1 MKFADF
7 ISSPEINKLGI
18 WIGEVAPPKFGYW
31 VAKQISSVISRQK
44 NSDQV
49 RAVRAN
55 QWILSGKTL
64 SASELDLAVKKV
76 YLASSIC
83 LYDYYH
89 YMRSREAIKKM
100 VIFDDNFVEFMEYSK
115 SNKGGCLGLIFHMGG
130 FDLAGYAIAISGMR
144 PQILSYPQP
153 NQGYQY
159 HNELRKREGLNVTP
173 LSMETLQQATRFLR
187 NNGTVITGI
196 DRPWKET
203 RQHPI
208 FFGEK
213 SDIPVTTIQLAIRT
227 NVPVV
232 AISVIRQNDG
242 CYILHA
248 SKFITMDSYKD
259 RDEEL
264 TRNTEKILLA
274 GESFILQ
281 FPEQWSMY
289 YPVWPQYLDK
299 TP

>member
-18 WIGEVAPPKFGYW
+18 WIGETAPPKFGYW
-31 VAKQISSVISRQK
+31 IAKQISSVISKQK
-44 NSDQV
+44 NSEQV
-49 RAVRAN
+49 RAVRTN
-55 QWILSGKTL
+55 QWVLSGKTL
-64 SASELDLAVKKV
+64 STSELDVAVSKV
-76 YLASSIC
+76 YKASSFC

-89 YMRSREAIKKM
+89 YMRNTETIKKM
-100 VIFDDNFVEFMEYSK
+100 VVFDDYFIEFMEYSK
-115 SNKGGCLGLIFHMGG
+115 SKKGGCLGLIFHMGG

-153 NQGYQY
+153 NPGYQY

-173 LSMETLQQATRFLR
+173 LSMETLHQAANFLR
-187 NNGTVITGI
+187 NNGTVLTGI

-203 RQHPI
+203 RQHPM

-227 NVPVV
+227 HVPVV

-242 CYILHA
+242 RYILHA
-248 SKFITMDSYKD
+248 SKFISMDSHND
-259 RDEEL
+259 REEEL
-264 TRNTEKILLA
+264 TRNTEKVLLS
-274 GESFILQ
+274 GEPLISKV
-281 FPEQWSMY
+281 PEQWSMY
-289 YPVWPQYLDK
+289 YPVWPQYLSK